1 MNQEKK
7 RLAMAGC
14 GKLAGIVAQAME
26 RGLLDDYTF
35 VGAMSRSR
43 ASAEAFA
50 SRVGCEVADGLDA
63 LIDTRP
69 EIVVESASPA
79 CVREIALPLL
89 KKGVSLVVLSIG
101 AFADTAFYE
110 ACQQA
115 ARESGARIYIVSGAV
130 GGFDV
135 LRTVLL
141 MGNVEASISTEKGPN
156 SLKGTPL
163 YEEAL
168 QREKK
173 QVFSGTAREAIGLLP
188 TKVNVAVATSLASA
202 GPEETRVSV
211 TSTPG
216 FVGDDHRIEV
226 KGPGVRALVDI
237 YSETSEIAGWSVVNT
252 LRNIV
257 SPVVF

>member
-1 MNQEKK
+1 MQKDKK

-14 GKLAGIVAQAME
+14 GKLAGIVATAME
-26 RGLLDDYTF
+26 RGLLDAYTF
-35 VGAMSRSR
+35 VGAMSRSLD
-43 ASAEAFA
+43 SAQAFA
-50 SRVGCEVADGLDA
+50 SRVGCEAAADLQA
-63 LIDTRP
+63 LIAARP

-79 CVREIALPLL
+79 CVRAIALPLL
-89 KKGVSLVVLSIG
+89 TRGISLVTLSIG
-101 AFADTAFYE
+101 AFADTAFYD
-110 ACQQA
+110 ACKQA
-115 ARESGARIYIVSGAV
+115 AQESGARIYIVSGAV

-135 LRTVLL
+135 LRTIAL
-141 MGNVEASISTEKGPN
+141 MGAAEASIATEKGPH

-163 YEEAL
+163 YDEAL
-168 QREKK
+168 ESAQRR
-173 QVFSGTAREAIGLLP
+173 VFDGTAREAIALLP

-202 GPEETRVSV
+202 GPEKTRVSV

-216 FVGDDHRIEV
+216 FTGDDHRIEV
-226 KGPGVRALVDI
+226 KGPGVRAVVDI